1 MNKEKAGPSLCFC
14 MKRSVVLSDV
24 AGLRERELMTSP
36 GSTGS
41 ARHAFEVLAQ
51 EHLPRLY
58 AFALR
63 LTGERAAAEDLVQ
76 ETYAKA
82 YQAFHQFVSDRD
94 ARPWLTKILLNT
106 FRDQMRRECRV
117 PPSFYPEDLDA
128 WYQTSSP
135 SHRLYTRAI
144 GPEEQVIDRSFA
156 DEVTAALADL
166 SPDFRTVVLLADLE
180 GHSYQEIADLV
191 ECPLGTVMSRL
202 ARGRRILRETL
213 REYARKHGLI
223 EG

>member
-1 MNKEKAGPSLCFC
+1 MI
-14 MKRSVVLSDV
+14 
-24 AGLRERELMTSP
+24 SP
-36 GSTGS
+36 GSAGS
-41 ARHAFEVLAQ
+41 TRLAFEALTQ

-63 LTGERAAAEDLVQ
+63 LTGEHAAAEDLVQ
-76 ETYAKA
+76 ETYLKA
-82 YQAFHQFVSDRD
+82 YQAFHQFVPDRS
-94 ARPWLTKILLNT
+94 ARPWLMKILLNT
-106 FRDQMRRECRV
+106 FRDHVRRECHA

-128 WYQTSSP
+128 WYQASWQ
-135 SHRLYTRAI
+135 SHRSVIRAAD
-144 GPEEQVIDRSFA
+144 PEEQVMGRSFA

-166 SPDFRTVVLLADLE
+166 SADFRTVVLLADIE
-180 GHSYQEIADLV
+180 GYSYREIADLV

-202 ARGRRILRETL
+202 ARARKILRETL

>member
-1 MNKEKAGPSLCFC
+1 MI
-14 MKRSVVLSDV
+14 
-24 AGLRERELMTSP
+24 SP
-36 GSTGS
+36 GSAGS
-41 ARHAFEVLAQ
+41 TRLAFEALTQ

-63 LTGERAAAEDLVQ
+63 LTGEHAAAEDLVQ
-76 ETYAKA
+76 ETYLKA
-82 YQAFHQFVSDRD
+82 YQAFHQFVPDRS
-94 ARPWLTKILLNT
+94 ARPWLMKILLNT
-106 FRDQMRRECRV
+106 FRDHVRRECHA

-128 WYQTSSP
+128 WCQASWQ
-135 SHRLYTRAI
+135 SHRSVIRAAD
-144 GPEEQVIDRSFA
+144 PEEQVMGRSFA

-166 SPDFRTVVLLADLE
+166 SADFRTVVLLADIE
-180 GHSYQEIADLV
+180 GYSYREIADLV

-202 ARGRRILRETL
+202 ARARKILRETL